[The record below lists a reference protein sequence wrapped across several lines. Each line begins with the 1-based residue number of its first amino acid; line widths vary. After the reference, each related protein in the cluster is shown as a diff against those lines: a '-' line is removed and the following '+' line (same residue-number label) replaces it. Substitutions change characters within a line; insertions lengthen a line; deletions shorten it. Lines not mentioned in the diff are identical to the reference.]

1 MEFDFSNME
10 MKDLETRIAEIK
22 EQGTEERSLEELTA
36 FAEEKKAIEAEIE
49 RRKANEAERRK
60 FAQEIAQDAVPVNV
74 VNEQKEERNM
84 ANIEVRNTKEYISAF
99 AEYIKSGD
107 ATECRALLT
116 ENVSGGT
123 VPVPELVY
131 DIVKTAWERDEITRR
146 VRKAYLKGNLK
157 VGFEI
162 SADGAIIHTEGAA
175 GVAEENLVL
184 GVVNLVPQSIKK
196 WISLSDE
203 VMGMRGEAFLN
214 YIYDEITY
222 RIAKKAADTLLDM
235 IIACGTVSTTTQ
247 VAVPVVSTASVGSDT
262 ITVAIGSL
270 SDDANDNVAIMNKQ
284 TWAALKADA
293 IGENYAVDPFA
304 GLPVAFSNH
313 LKSLTAA
320 STGDTVIIVGD
331 LGNGAL
337 MNFPEGEGIDFKF
350 DDTTLMTQDLIRVL
364 GRQYVGIGVVAPN
377 SFVKVN
383 KA

>member
-1 MEFDFSNME
+1 MDTSG
-10 MKDLETRIAEIK
+10 I
-22 EQGTEERSLEELTA
+22 S
-36 FAEEKKAIEAEIE
+36 
-49 RRKANEAERRK
+49 
-60 FAQEIAQDAVPVNV
+60 
-74 VNEQKEERNM
+74 
-84 ANIEVRNTKEYISAF
+84 SAF
-99 AEYIKSGD
+99 S
-107 ATECRALLT
+107 
-116 ENVSGGT
+116 VSYT
-123 VPVPELVY
+123 NQRSP
-131 DIVKTAWERDEITRR
+131 
-146 VRKAYLKGNLK
+146 
-157 VGFEI
+157 
-162 SADGAIIHTEGAA
+162 
-175 GVAEENLVL
+175 
-184 GVVNLVPQSIKK
+184 
-196 WISLSDE
+196 
-203 VMGMRGEAFLN
+203 
-214 YIYDEITY
+214 
-222 RIAKKAADTLLDM
+222 
-235 IIACGTVSTTTQ
+235 

-313 LKSLTAA
+313 LPALTAA

>member
-1 MEFDFSNME
+1 MDFTTMEINE
-10 MKDLETRIAEIK
+10 LETRLDEIK
-22 EQGTEERSLEELTA
+22 TEATEERSLEELTA
-36 FAEEKKAIEAEIE
+36 FKEEKAAIEAEISK
-49 RRKANEAERRK
+49 RKADEAERRK
-60 FAQEIAQDAVPVNV
+60 MAEEIASDFAPVTV
-74 VNEQKEERNM
+74 ITETKTEERKM
-84 ANIEVRNTKEYISAF
+84 DNIEIRNTKAYIDAY

-107 ATECRALLT
+107 DMECRALLT
-116 ENVSGGT
+116 ENVSGT

-162 SADGAIIHTEGAA
+162 SADGAIVHTEGQS

-184 GVVNLVPQSIKK
+184 GVVNLIPQSIKK

-203 VMGMRGEAFLN
+203 VMDMRGQAFLD

-222 RIAKKAADTLLDM
+222 RIAKKAADILLDQ
-235 IIACGTVSTTTQ
+235 IIACGTASTTTQ
-247 VAVPVVSTASVGSDT
+247 VAVPVISTSSVDNDT
-262 ITVAIGSL
+262 IVLALGQL
-270 SDDANDNVAIMNKQ
+270 SDDASDNVAIMNKA
-284 TWAALKADA
+284 TWADLKAAA
-293 IGENYAVDPFA
+293 IGANYAVDPFA

-313 LKSLTAA
+313 LPTATAA
-320 STGDTVIIVGD
+320 TTGETMIIVGD

-337 MNFPEGEGIDFKF
+337 MNFPEGGGISFKF

-377 SFVKVN
+377 SFVKITKN
-383 KA
+383 